1 MADIPAIAQLEGP
14 DVKVSVGLHEH
25 GLLDRAVCYKTA
37 DAWACMSCSKKIC
50 IHTTFLQSESSF
62 QAALAALP
70 GDIRI
75 HSKTDRKAWQP
86 SPIGFR
92 KIEADVIGADGE
104 SSQAAFGSQA
114 YKRAAFGLSSLSGV
128 HHAVPPSAC
137 ICDQPHLVH
146 IDGASEG
153 KFDASRCCCGAL
165 CPKCGSA
172 WCKSDVPDCD
182 VRDSSIALH
191 NIGCQVVVHHSCLAW
206 TVQST
211 MRKCSNSKCDA
222 VFRWDGHDVSVFRLS
237 KTKGLTFEML
247 IEHVHSTLVTVVP
260 DASS

>member
-1 MADIPAIAQLEGP
+1 M
-14 DVKVSVGLHEH
+14 
-25 GLLDRAVCYKTA
+25 
-37 DAWACMSCSKKIC
+37 
-50 IHTTFLQSESSF
+50 
-62 QAALAALP
+62 
-70 GDIRI
+70 
-75 HSKTDRKAWQP
+75 
-86 SPIGFR
+86 
-92 KIEADVIGADGE
+92 IGADGE

-165 CPKCGSA
+165 CPKCGLPGANPTS
-172 WCKSDVPDCD
+172 P
-182 VRDSSIALH
+182 
-191 NIGCQVVVHHSCLAW
+191 
-206 TVQST
+206 TVMCEIRVLLCIT
-211 MRKCSNSKCDA
+211 LG
-222 VFRWDGHDVSVFRLS
+222 VRLS
-237 KTKGLTFEML
+237 FTTAAWRGPSRAPCESAQTRNATQCFDGTGTTSAFFASPRQKLTFEML